1 MTIAFS
7 DAPRGRL
14 KQAAPMG
21 LVCLQI
27 HNHELFA
34 LFKAPQKIMLT
45 IFKNLGNFVNR
56 KR

>member
-34 LFKAPQKIMLT
+34 LFKAPPKIMLT

-56 KR
+56 ER